1 MKKREPILIR
11 MQILESL
18 FASPQG
24 PTRLAQ
30 SCNVNYGRISSFI
43 EGLVKKGLVRRDTVD
58 GQETFV
64 ITDDGYKVY
73 RDWLEVWRRVSL
85 D

>member
-1 MKKREPILIR
+1 MTKREPILIR

-18 FASPQG
+18 FASPKG

-30 SCNVNYGRISSFI
+30 SCNVNYGRIAGFI
-43 EGLVKKGLVRRDTVD
+43 EGLIKKGLVSRDTID
-58 GQETFV
+58 EQETLS
-64 ITDDGYKVY
+64 ITDEGYKVY
-73 RDWLEVWRRVSL
+73 RDWLEVWRRLSL